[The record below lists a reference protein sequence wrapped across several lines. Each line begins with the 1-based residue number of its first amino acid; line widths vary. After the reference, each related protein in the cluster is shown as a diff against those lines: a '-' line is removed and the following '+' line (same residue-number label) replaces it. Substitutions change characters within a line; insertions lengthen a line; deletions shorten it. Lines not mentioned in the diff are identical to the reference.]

1 MFYKDKVEA
10 KISREIQIIDPDL
23 GKEEI
28 KELIENPEQVQK
40 LLESKILKTAHFTV
54 VNAVEDI
61 KEKYEDIL
69 TLEQVLFLHLVCRQS
84 LTLLEYQAD
93 YQDHR

>member
-23 GKEEI
+23 GKEEV

-69 TLEQVLFLHLVCRQS
+69 TLE
-84 LTLLEYQAD
+84 
-93 YQDHR
+93 

>member
-69 TLEQVLFLHLVCRQS
+69 TLE
-84 LTLLEYQAD
+84 
-93 YQDHR
+93 

>member
-1 MFYKDKVEA
+1 MFYKDKVEV

-40 LLESKILKTAHFTV
+40 LLESKVLKTAHFTV

-69 TLEQVLFLHLVCRQS
+69 TLEQV
-84 LTLLEYQAD
+84 D
-93 YQDHR
+93 YPRA

>member
-69 TLEQVLFLHLVCRQS
+69 TLEQVLFLYLINRQS